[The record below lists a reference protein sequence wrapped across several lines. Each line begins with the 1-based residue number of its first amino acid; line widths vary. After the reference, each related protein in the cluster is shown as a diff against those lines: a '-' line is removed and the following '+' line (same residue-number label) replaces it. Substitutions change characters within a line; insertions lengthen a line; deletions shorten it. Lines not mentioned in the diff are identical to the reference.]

1 MMRTCPRITLRD
13 SVRRTTE
20 RMPLGND
27 SGHEAYAVRHWRQ
40 VSYTAAALS
49 LVAGL
54 LHVWAMPRHYAE
66 WWGYGAFFLVVALA
80 QVLLSDGL
88 LYRPCRRLFLMGIVG
103 NLAVITVYFATRTV
117 GIPLFGPHAGD
128 VEEIGV
134 VDLAATIVES
144 ALVIGLVALTRI
156 SSPFESS
163 MIRRARPPRGLPE
176 EDVER

>member
-1 MMRTCPRITLRD
+1 MMRTGPRITLRH

-20 RMPLGND
+20 RMPWSND

-40 VSYTAAALS
+40 VSYAAAALS

-66 WWGYGAFFLVVALA
+66 WWGYGTFFLVVALA

-88 LYRPCRRLFLMGIVG
+88 LYSPRRRLFLMGIAG
-103 NLAVITVYFATRTV
+103 NLAVITLYVVTRTV

-128 VEEIGV
+128 VEKVGSI
-134 VDLAATIVES
+134 DLAATIVES

-156 SSPFESS
+156 SSPFEPP
-163 MIRRARPPRGLPE
+163 MMRRTRPPGGLPE